1 MTRSYFQSEKMKNYF
16 HICFPS
22 FIIPPEM
29 MPGRMALL
37 ITILLMIINTS
48 GSAHENTPSSDTF
61 SLIDLWMLI
70 CIIFVSLAIFEYGLI
85 IKIRSAS
92 PSFCVESGSTAH
104 VQVVDGRRN
113 WTRVILSCKFP
124 HARKK
129 SHAYFPI
136 TFR

>member
-1 MTRSYFQSEKMKNYF
+1 
-16 HICFPS
+16 
-22 FIIPPEM
+22 M

-70 CIIFVSLAIFEYGLI
+70 CIVFVSLAIFEYGLI
-85 IKIRSAS
+85 IKIRSAL

-113 WTRVILSCKFP
+113 WTRVMLSCKFP
-124 HARKK
+124 HARKNYINYINV
-129 SHAYFPI
+129 SYFPFA
-136 TFR
+136 FR

>member
-1 MTRSYFQSEKMKNYF
+1 MIRPHLNQGRKKSNIHF
-16 HICFPS
+16 CFIS

-124 HARKK
+124 HARK
-129 SHAYFPI
+129 
-136 TFR
+136 